1 MQFNQVNNQEPIFHI
16 EVDKIKPNPY
26 QPRKNFDPEALNELA
41 SSIREYGILHPL
53 VVTKIETASPHG
65 TEVEYQLISGERR
78 LMASKLAGLERVP
91 VIVKAAM
98 SDRERLELAIIENIQ
113 RENLNPLETARAY
126 VKLQEQFGLTQREI
140 AVRVGKSRE
149 SVANTMRLLNLP
161 TFAQEALSKG
171 QINESQARLLL
182 MVSDMKEQQAVFN
195 DLVMNSLS
203 VRELRKRIKRNPPA
217 GGEKVVDN
225 IAFDPSASTRPK
237 TDPEISS
244 IEEQLMEVLGT
255 KVKVQSEGEGGKLM
269 INFYSKEELQGLIDK
284 LVQQRMNQA
293 SHQEGSSYSAPVAPI
308 ENKPSYQET
317 VIEKAPVYEA
327 QPAMGRLSPFERPS
341 VGREMPE
348 ERLSLSSQQE
358 IPKFSESEPSFA
370 EPLPPSQGFGRASRT
385 GEEKLLIERIPDPNP
400 DDAPMII
407 RHDDEYQIPIR
418 RGQQS
423 SDDEFVV

>member
-26 QPRKNFDPEALNELA
+26 QPRKNFEPEALNELA
-41 SSIREYGILHPL
+41 SSIGEYGILHPL
-53 VVTKIETASPHG
+53 VVTKIEKVSPHG

-113 RENLNPLETARAY
+113 RENLNPLETGRAY

-161 TFAQEALSKG
+161 SFAQEALSKG

-182 MVSDMKEQQAVFN
+182 MVDDMKEQQAIFN

-203 VRELRKRIKRNPPA
+203 VRELRNRIRTKK
-217 GGEKVVDN
+217 EKVIDN
-225 IAFDPSASTRPK
+225 IAFDPSASMRPK
-237 TDPEISS
+237 TDPEITSL
-244 IEEQLMEVLGT
+244 EEQLMEVLGT

-284 LVQQRMNQA
+284 LVQQRMNQVV
-293 SHQEGSSYSAPVAPI
+293 HQERSFYSAPLTPV
-308 ENKPSYQET
+308 ENKPLYQET
-317 VIEKAPVYEA
+317 IIEKAPVYTA
-327 QPAMGRLSPFERPS
+327 QPEVPSFAPQDEAMAGKDKL
-341 VGREMPE
+341 EMPE
-348 ERLSLSSQQE
+348 EHLGLPSEQE
-358 IPKFSESEPSFA
+358 IPKFSEIESSFA
-370 EPLPPSQGFGRASRT
+370 SQSEAMADK
-385 GEEKLLIERIPDPNP
+385 EEKLLIERIPDPNP

-423 SDDEFVV
+423 PNDDFVV

>member
-26 QPRKNFDPEALNELA
+26 QPRKNFEPEALNELA

-65 TEVEYQLISGERR
+65 TDVEYQLISGERR

-140 AVRVGKSRE
+140 AVKVSKSRE

-161 TFAQEALSKG
+161 TFAQDALSKG

-182 MVSDMKEQQAVFN
+182 MVSDIKEQQAVFN

-203 VRELRKRIKRNPPA
+203 VRELRNRIKTKK
-217 GGEKVVDN
+217 EKAADN
-225 IAFDPSASTRPK
+225 VSFDPSSSMRPK
-237 TDPEISS
+237 IDPEITSF
-244 IEEQLMEVLGT
+244 EEQLMEVLGT

-284 LVQQRMNQA
+284 LVQKRM
-293 SHQEGSSYSAPVAPI
+293 SRTVHQERAFTPVSEPMSSVIPATEPGSRSGEQNLDSRPP
-308 ENKPSYQET
+308 
-317 VIEKAPVYEA
+317 
-327 QPAMGRLSPFERPS
+327 ERPA
-341 VGREMPE
+341 GRAGFRENDKKSEQKIETPE
-348 ERLSLSSQQE
+348 EHTSLPNE
-358 IPKFSESEPSFA
+358 D
-370 EPLPPSQGFGRASRT
+370 
-385 GEEKLLIERIPDPNP
+385 EKLLIERIPDPNP
-400 DDAPMII
+400 DDSPMII
-407 RHDDEYQIPIR
+407 RHNELPM
-418 RGQQS
+418 QS
-423 SDDEFVV
+423 EDNFTV

>member
-26 QPRKNFDPEALNELA
+26 QPRKNFEPEALNELA
-41 SSIREYGILHPL
+41 SSIREYGVLHPL
-53 VVTKIETASPHG
+53 VVTKIETASPTG
-65 TEVEYQLISGERR
+65 TEVEYLLISGERR

-140 AVRVGKSRE
+140 AVKVSKSRE

-161 TFAQEALSKG
+161 TFAQDALSKG

-182 MVSDMKEQQAVFN
+182 MVSDIKEQQAVFN

-203 VRELRKRIKRNPPA
+203 VRELRNRIKRNPPA
-217 GGEKVVDN
+217 GGEKSADK
-225 IAFDPSASTRPK
+225 IAFDQSSLMRPK
-237 TDPEISS
+237 IDPEITSL
-244 IEEQLMEVLGT
+244 EEQLMEVLGT

-284 LVQQRMNQA
+284 LVQQRMDQA
-293 SHQEGSSYSAPVAPI
+293 LHSAPAASV
-308 ENKPSYQET
+308 ENKLSYQEA
-317 VIEKAPVYEA
+317 V
-327 QPAMGRLSPFERPS
+327 
-341 VGREMPE
+341 
-348 ERLSLSSQQE
+348 
-358 IPKFSESEPSFA
+358 SEPSFA
-370 EPLPPSQGFGRASRT
+370 SQGEATMNEPSFADVSAEALAKAEAMT
-385 GEEKLLIERIPDPNP
+385 GQGIIEPPEEHLSLPNDEEKLLIERIPDPNP

-418 RGQQS
+418 RETPPS
-423 SDDEFVV
+423 NDEFVV

>member
-1 MQFNQVNNQEPIFHI
+1 MQFNQSNNQEPIFHI

-26 QPRKNFDPEALNELA
+26 QPRKNFEPEALNELA
-41 SSIREYGILHPL
+41 SSIREYGVLHPL

-91 VIVKAAM
+91 VIIKAAM

-113 RENLNPLETARAY
+113 RENLNPLETGRAY

-161 TFAQEALSKG
+161 SFAQDALSQG

-182 MVSDMKEQQAVFN
+182 MVSDMKEQQAIFN
-195 DLVMNSLS
+195 DLVLNSLS
-203 VRELRKRIKRNPPA
+203 VRELRNRIKTKK
-217 GGEKVVDN
+217 EKVVDN
-225 IAFDPSASTRPK
+225 IAFDPSTSMRPK
-237 TDPEISS
+237 TDPEITSL
-244 IEEQLMEVLGT
+244 EEQLMEVLGT

-269 INFYSKEELQGLIDK
+269 INFYSKEELQGIIDK
-284 LVQQRMNQA
+284 LVRQRMNQA
-293 SHQEGSSYSAPVAPI
+293 SHQEKSFYSAPVASI
-308 ENKPSYQET
+308 ENKSVHQEVIT
-317 VIEKAPVYEA
+317 EKVPVYTAQPEIEK
-327 QPAMGRLSPFERPS
+327 L
-341 VGREMPE
+341 EMPE
-348 ERLSLSSQQE
+348 EHLSLPSEQE
-358 IPKFSESEPSFA
+358 IPKFSDLE
-370 EPLPPSQGFGRASRT
+370 
-385 GEEKLLIERIPDPNP
+385 EEKLLIERIPDPNP

-407 RHDDEYQIPIR
+407 RHDDEYPIPIR
-418 RGQQS
+418 RGKQL

>member
-26 QPRKNFDPEALNELA
+26 QPRKNFEPEALNELA
-41 SSIREYGILHPL
+41 SSIREYGVLHPL

-98 SDRERLELAIIENIQ
+98 TDRERLELAIIENIQ
-113 RENLNPLETARAY
+113 RENLNPLETGRAY

-161 TFAQEALSKG
+161 SFAQEALSKG

-182 MVSDMKEQQAVFN
+182 MVSDMKEQQAIFN
-195 DLVMNSLS
+195 DLVLNSLS
-203 VRELRKRIKRNPPA
+203 VRELRSRIKIKK
-217 GGEKVVDN
+217 EKPVDN
-225 IAFDPSASTRPK
+225 IAFDPSTLMRPK
-237 TDPEISS
+237 TDPEITSL
-244 IEEQLMEVLGT
+244 EEQLMEVLGT

-269 INFYSKEELQGLIDK
+269 INFYSKEELQGIIDK
-284 LVQQRMNQA
+284 LVQQRMNQV
-293 SHQEGSSYSAPVAPI
+293 SHLERSSYGAPVASII
-308 ENKPSYQET
+308 ENKPSYQEIAT
-317 VIEKAPVYEA
+317 EKAPILTT
-327 QPAMGRLSPFERPS
+327 QPEVDKLEI
-341 VGREMPE
+341 PE
-348 ERLSLSSQQE
+348 ERLGLPSEQE
-358 IPKFSESEPSFA
+358 VPKFPEVE
-370 EPLPPSQGFGRASRT
+370 
-385 GEEKLLIERIPDPNP
+385 EEKLLIERIPDPNP

-418 RGQQS
+418 RGQLSQ
-423 SDDEFVV
+423 DDEFVI

>member
-26 QPRKNFDPEALNELA
+26 QPRKNFEPEALNELA

-113 RENLNPLETARAY
+113 RENLNPLETGRAY

-161 TFAQEALSKG
+161 SFVQEALSKG

-182 MVSDMKEQQAVFN
+182 MVSDMKEQQAIFN

-203 VRELRKRIKRNPPA
+203 VRELRSRIKTKK
-217 GGEKVVDN
+217 EKVVDN
-225 IAFDPSASTRPK
+225 IAFDPSSSMRPK
-237 TDPEISS
+237 TDPEITSL
-244 IEEQLMEVLGT
+244 EEQLMEVLGT

-284 LVQQRMNQA
+284 LVQQRMNQV
-293 SHQEGSSYSAPVAPI
+293 SHQERTPVKSPSDHGASNQTGGVLYSAPVAPI
-308 ENKPSYQET
+308 ENKPVYQGVVT
-317 VIEKAPVYEA
+317 EKDPIYTA
-327 QPAMGRLSPFERPS
+327 QPELEKIELPEEHLGLSPE
-341 VGREMPE
+341 
-348 ERLSLSSQQE
+348 QE
-358 IPKFSESEPSFA
+358 LPKFSEIE
-370 EPLPPSQGFGRASRT
+370 
-385 GEEKLLIERIPDPNP
+385 EEKLLIERIPDPNP

-423 SDDEFVV
+423 PNDEFVV